1 MSLEELKMLWN
12 EGGHVQKMSKLMINE
27 FEIKV
32 VIISQVHFIEV
43 NHFQVNTS
51 MKCTW
56 KWFAS
61 MKPYGEPFF
70 KKPFQEHENKRPLF
84 TTIIGAR

>member
-1 MSLEELKMLWN
+1 MLWN

-84 TTIIGAR
+84 TTIIRAR

>member
-1 MSLEELKMLWN
+1 LFLEELKMFWN
-12 EGGHVQKMSKLMINE
+12 EGGCVQKMSKLMINE

-51 MKCTW
+51 MTHIW

-61 MKPYGEPFF
+61 MKPSRKPFF
-70 KKPFQEHENKRPLF
+70 KKPLPQHKNKRPLF
-84 TTIIGAR
+84 TTIIGA

>member
-1 MSLEELKMLWN
+1 
-12 EGGHVQKMSKLMINE
+12 MSKLMINE

-84 TTIIGAR
+84 TTIIRAR

>member
-1 MSLEELKMLWN
+1 MLWN
-12 EGGHVQKMSKLMINE
+12 ECGHVQKMSKLMINE

-43 NHFQVNTS
+43 SHFQMNTS
-51 MKCTW
+51 MKRTW

-61 MKPYGEPFF
+61 MKPYGKPCF

-84 TTIIGAR
+84 TTIMGA